1 MSEDQLNR
9 LSRIFSF
16 EKKLRDAQSFVE
28 IRYTVTNELRSI
40 APFMYAFFGSWT
52 KPNSF
57 KIEAISDIAVVEQ
70 TSATTT
76 LAQKIIRQKLQE
88 GSPETHSFSLS
99 KDALVPAKGES
110 PLPNQFLWVPCFST
124 QKGPQAV
131 LLLVRD
137 ESWTEQEIEYIR
149 HLSNS
154 VGHAMGSL
162 KENNFFESAAK
173 LIRKT
178 WFQFFVVAG
187 IVASM
192 FYPVSMSTIGQA
204 EIAPKEP
211 NIINAPIDGVI
222 KEVYVENNDEV
233 NLETPLLE
241 FEKTQLQNDYD
252 LAFQELQVIE
262 TELLQARQSSF
273 QSKEDKA
280 LVSQLESKIKLAQ
293 ETLNYQKILLDRSTI
308 YSPAEG
314 VAVLQ
319 DKSLLIGKPYNIGEN
334 IMVVANPSLVEV
346 NIFMPV
352 KDSITIK
359 KDANINVFLDSDPMN
374 VIKAKVT
381 KFSYE
386 PEIVTQNLLAYRVTA
401 DLIDNDTPP
410 RIGLRGTAKI
420 FGEEVK
426 LFFFL
431 FRKPIIF
438 VRQTLGL

>member
-52 KPNSF
+52 KPNNF

-110 PLPNQFLWVPCFST
+110 PLPDQFLWVPCFST

-178 WFQFFVVAG
+178 WFQFLVIAG

-233 NLETPLLE
+233 NLKTPLLE

-252 LAFQELQVIE
+252 LAFQELKVIE
-262 TELLQARQSSF
+262 TELLQAKQSSF

-280 LVSQLESKIKLAQ
+280 MVSQLQSKIKLVEQ
-293 ETLNYQKILLDRSTI
+293 TLSYQKYLLDESTI
-308 YSPAEG
+308 NSPADG
-314 VAVLQ
+314 IAVIK
-319 DKSLLIGKPYNIGEN
+319 DKSLLIGKPFKVGET
-334 IMVVANPSLVEV
+334 IMVIADPSNVVVE
-346 NIFMPV
+346 IMMPV
-352 KDSITIK
+352 KDAITVK
-359 KDANINVFLDSDPMN
+359 KDAEINVFLDSDPLN
-374 VIKAKVT
+374 VIPAKVS

-386 PEIVTQNLLAYRVTA
+386 PELTSENTLAYRVTA
-401 DLIDNDTPP
+401 EILMTENSP

-426 LFFFL
+426 LFFYL

-438 VRQTLGL
+438 VRQTLGI